1 MIYPLSHA
9 EPETDF
15 YYSAT
20 PFALLFTIP
29 LYGIPILLHWQSAGG
44 IWCTQSV
51 TCLMSLLN
59 VRSKSWYVYSQ
70 LSSLTTFNPSPG
82 LISFKTVSRTIR
94 LNVSRKSFRPTE
106 PGLVL
111 SCLGIENCTVLLRT
125 KIPLQNE
132 MCGEYFLEP
141 RDELCI
147 ASCGFCFVKHSLG
160 LRFLFLILRYHYN
173 AAQISVISCCCWSS
187 DCLWFWAESYGMRTG
202 IFTSRVQCDFL

>member
-1 MIYPLSHA
+1 MDKRILGGGITDDARSKGSKDVGGNRNRNSLAVVSTKDWRFFDYYP
-9 EPETDF
+9 
-15 YYSAT
+15 SALW
-20 PFALLFTIP
+20 FIHWAMQNRKRIFIIP
-29 LYGIPILLHWQSAGG
+29 LLLLHCCSLFHFTTFLFLGIGSAGG
-44 IWCTQSV
+44 MWCTQSV

-132 MCGEYFLEP
+132 MWWVFPWTEGWALH
-141 RDELCI
+141 
-147 ASCGFCFVKHSLG
+147 CFVWV
-160 LRFLFLILRYHYN
+160 LF
-173 AAQISVISCCCWSS
+173 C
-187 DCLWFWAESYGMRTG
+187 
-202 IFTSRVQCDFL
+202 